1 MILTYISQNTFCSA
15 VFQQQITTNVF
26 SFFQPLGLSFLKGEV
41 FLQTA
46 HRGFSLT
53 QTKGRTGGAGP
64 IKNPDSSSSI
74 ISLNPPTPSTNPD
87 HCLFIQSPQ
96 ALTGN
101 IPHSHSLVQT
111 GRHHQIFRWVELR
124 THHIV
129 IMTGKHTVDNKERKK
144 N

>member
-1 MILTYISQNTFCSA
+1 MCSH
-15 VFQQQITTNVF
+15 
-26 SFFQPLGLSFLKGEV
+26 FFHPLGLSFLKGEV

-53 QTKGRTGGAGP
+53 QKRGRTGGGGP
-64 IKNPDSSSSI
+64 NKNPVSSSSI
-74 ISLNPPTPSTNPD
+74 ISLNPPTPSTTPAD
-87 HCLFIQSPQ
+87 CPLIQSPQ

-129 IMTGKHTVDNKERKK
+129 IMTGKHTVDNKEGKK
-144 N
+144 KKK